1 MLKKLPFG
9 LLAGLIVSLIATI
22 PQGGWAQ
29 KGDSTLVVGLK
40 VAPPFVEER
49 GPTDKPQ
56 GLSLEFWD
64 LINDD
69 LPARVE
75 YRYFPSIDS
84 LLSAVRTGAVDFSIN
99 PITVS
104 DERMRTMDFSQP
116 FFISGTTLVRPAQ
129 NGLWVFLKNFFSPA
143 FWSAAAL
150 LLGVLLLVGL
160 VMWLAERRK
169 NQAMFDRS
177 WRGLGDGFWWS
188 AVTMTTVGYGDKAPV
203 TNGGK
208 VVGFIWMFAAI
219 LIISG
224 ITASIA
230 SSLTVQSLEEKITSV
245 EDLHRFETATIKG
258 SSTENFLRMY
268 GLRPRSFNSVD
279 AALKAL
285 QDKQVEAVVYDRPIL
300 QYKLNQMK
308 DHELALSSKN
318 LKTDYY
324 SFAFPQGSRLRQV
337 LDPLVVRGLKSQRWS
352 QYSP

>member
-1 MLKKLPFG
+1 MLNKPTFG
-9 LLAGLIVSLIATI
+9 LLAGLILSLICSL
-22 PQGGWAQ
+22 PQSGWAQ

-40 VAPPFVEER
+40 VAPPFVQEA
-49 GPTDKPQ
+49 GPTGKP
-56 GLSLEFWD
+56 GGWSLEFWD

-104 DERMRTMDFSQP
+104 DERMKTMDFSQP
-116 FFISGTTLVRPAQ
+116 FPISGTTLVRPSQ
-129 NGLWVFLKNFFSPA
+129 NALWTFLKNFFSPA

-150 LLGVLLLVGL
+150 LLGVLVLVGL
-160 VMWLAERRK
+160 VMWLLERRK
-169 NQAMFDRS
+169 NQEMFDRG

-188 AVTMTTVGYGDKAPV
+188 AVTMTTVGYGDKAPA
-203 TNGGK
+203 TTWGK

-230 SSLTVQSLEEKITSV
+230 SSLTVQTLEEKITSV
-245 EDLHRFETATIKG
+245 EDLHRFEIGTIEG

-268 GLRPRSFNSVD
+268 GLRPRSYISVD
-279 AALKAL
+279 AALQAL
-285 QDKQVEAVVYDRPIL
+285 QEKRVDAVVYDRPIL
-300 QYKLNQMK
+300 QYKLEQMN
-308 DHELALSSKN
+308 DADLALSSKN

-324 SFAFPQGSRLRQV
+324 SFSFPKGSPLRSV
-337 LDPLVVRGLKSQRWS
+337 LDPRIVRGLKSQRWS